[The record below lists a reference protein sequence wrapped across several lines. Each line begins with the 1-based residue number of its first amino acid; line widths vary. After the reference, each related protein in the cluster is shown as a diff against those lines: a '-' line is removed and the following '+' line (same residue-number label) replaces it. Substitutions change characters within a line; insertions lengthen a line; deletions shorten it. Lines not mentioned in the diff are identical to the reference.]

1 MMLRGLTLDTV
12 RIMSDDSQDRA
23 ESFDEDMIG
32 GDDPVTSDQ
41 VEVDFPSERP
51 HGIQFADA
59 DVTDESFAERSAQ
72 EQPEV
77 SSTSSAADELS
88 TPGEEDIR

>member
-1 MMLRGLTLDTV
+1 
-12 RIMSDDSQDRA
+12 MSDDSQDRA

-32 GDDPVTSDQ
+32 GDSAVTADQ
-41 VEVDFPSERP
+41 VEVDFPPERP
-51 HGIQFADA
+51 HAIQFADA

-77 SSTSSAADELS
+77 AAADNVVDEAE
-88 TPGEEDIR
+88 GDGG

>member
-1 MMLRGLTLDTV
+1 MV
-12 RIMSDDSQDRA
+12 KIMSDDSQDRA

-32 GDDPVTSDQ
+32 SDSPVTADQ
-41 VEVDFPSERP
+41 VEVEFPSERP

-59 DVTDESFAERSAQ
+59 DVTDESFADRLAQ

-77 SSTSSAADELS
+77 GAADTVVDEAE
-88 TPGEEDIR
+88 GGVR

>member
-12 RIMSDDSQDRA
+12 RTMSDDSQDWA

-32 GDDPVTSDQ
+32 GDSPVTSDQ
-41 VEVDFPSERP
+41 VEVDFPPERP

-77 SSTSSAADELS
+77 SSTGNVANEMS
-88 TPGEEDIR
+88 TTGEEDDR